1 MSTPSCRRRAVRPV
15 TSQFWRVWPLP
26 APLAVVMF
34 TIGALCLSA
43 CSLVSVT
50 AAPTAT
56 VTADPLTIL
65 RHRPLHYPSLAAGAL
80 CPKTSGVKV
89 SANYGPA
96 IGGGPAY
103 AVLGRDDGVL
113 SYGDAQPFGGG
124 DYGGNKV
131 LWIVS
136 PAYHDL
142 VLIRGHQLGGNLDV
156 RFETG
161 ADPPQDLSFT
171 AFGLDPG
178 GWSGQPS
185 YTRVKAPGCYA
196 YQVDG
201 LTFSEIIIFQAVPLT

>member
-1 MSTPSCRRRAVRPV
+1 
-15 TSQFWRVWPLP
+15 
-26 APLAVVMF
+26 MF
-34 TIGALCLSA
+34 TIGALCLSV
-43 CSLVSVT
+43 CSPAT
-50 AAPTAT
+50 ATAQLTPTA
-56 VTADPLTIL
+56 TADPLTVL

-89 SANYGPA
+89 SANYSLA
-96 IGGGPAY
+96 IGDGPAY
-103 AVLGRDDGVL
+103 AVFGRDDGVL

-161 ADPPQDLSFT
+161 ADPPKDLSFS
-171 AFGLDPG
+171 ADGSDPC
-178 GWSGQPS
+178 GWTGAPS

-201 LTFSEIIIFQAVPLT
+201 LTFSEIIVFQAQPST